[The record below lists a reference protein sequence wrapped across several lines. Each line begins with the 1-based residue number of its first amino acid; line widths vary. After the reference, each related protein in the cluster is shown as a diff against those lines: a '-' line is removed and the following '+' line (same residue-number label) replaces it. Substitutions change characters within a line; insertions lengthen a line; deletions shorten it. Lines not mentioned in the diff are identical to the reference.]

1 MVSLEGELVLDCT
14 GVIDDPNPRGVGAH
28 VQALDHPRQE
38 DFDFLELLR
47 AHAPRAVNDEH
58 QVGGFG
64 SAQGAWEGLRVRR
77 KRREKYARRDKI
89 ILLTDR
95 KSVV

>member
-38 DFDFLELLR
+38 DFDFLELLP

-89 ILLTDR
+89 ILLTAG
-95 KSVV
+95 S